1 MSHVQTHRSL
11 YNIGLSATIYF
22 PTNVAQ
28 EQRVLHAL
36 QFSMQQD
43 TFTTN
48 VTGCSIV
55 VTSNIRTC
63 FRLPVPTRPSLLF
76 LTSHV
81 RSSFHFRFHSS
92 LSSFFFSFVSF
103 PIPRSFLFSIFLNR
117 SFKLFVRLI
126 RSSTASLSH
135 AGII

>member
-1 MSHVQTHRSL
+1 MFHVQTHRSL

-28 EQRVLHAL
+28 EQRLLHAL
-36 QFSMQQD
+36 QFSVQRD

-55 VTSNIRTC
+55 VTSNTRTC

-76 LTSHV
+76 LISHV

-92 LSSFFFSFVSF
+92 LSSFFF
-103 PIPRSFLFSIFLNR
+103 RSSHFLSHTFFSIFYFLNR
-117 SFKLFVRLI
+117 SFKSFVRLI